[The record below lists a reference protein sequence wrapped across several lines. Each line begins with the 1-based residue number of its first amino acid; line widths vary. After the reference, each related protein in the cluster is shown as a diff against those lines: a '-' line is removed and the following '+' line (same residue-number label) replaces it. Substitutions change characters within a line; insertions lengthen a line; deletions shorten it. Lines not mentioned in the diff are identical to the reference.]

1 MKILLLDSDLNK
13 LKDDHFVKVNGELF
27 AGHHYLIDMWEVNKL
42 DDKNRIN
49 DLLLKSAK
57 AARATVLHIHSH
69 HFGNGQG
76 ISGIAILAESHI
88 SIHTWP
94 ERDYAALDVFM
105 CGQVS
110 PLAAVSVL
118 RKAFQPTSLQ
128 VKNYKRGVTD

>member
-1 MKILLLDSDLNK
+1 LLDSDLNK

-27 AGHHYLIDMWEVNKL
+27 AGHHYLIDMWEANKL
-42 DDKNRIN
+42 EDKNRIN

-94 ERDYAALDVFM
+94 ERNFVACDIFM
-105 CGQVS
+105 CGRTH
-110 PLAAVSVL
+110 PDLALEVL
-118 RKAFQPTSLQ
+118 KKEIMPHKIV
-128 VKNYKRGVTD
+128 VKKVKRGLIKD